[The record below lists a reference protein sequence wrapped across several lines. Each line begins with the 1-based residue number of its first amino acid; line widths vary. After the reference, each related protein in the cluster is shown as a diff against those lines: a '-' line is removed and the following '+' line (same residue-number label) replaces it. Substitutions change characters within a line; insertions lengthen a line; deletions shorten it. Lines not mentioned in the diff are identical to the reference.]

1 MRDGCAP
8 SPQDA
13 LSEPRCAAPTLDPRG
28 RRTLFSVALQ
38 LGRCVDD
45 LVELIR
51 VNFDPRASQA
61 AVSRIAATIERGS
74 RCRSSEQH
82 APLVALERSSVP
94 LTQPRPA
101 TRRGRPPQKTGQSQM
116 KAAA

>member
-8 SPQDA
+8 SPPDA
-13 LSEPRCAAPTLDPRG
+13 LSEPRCVAAVFDPGG

-74 RCRSSEQH
+74 RCRSREQH
-82 APLVALERSSVP
+82 APLVVLERSSVP